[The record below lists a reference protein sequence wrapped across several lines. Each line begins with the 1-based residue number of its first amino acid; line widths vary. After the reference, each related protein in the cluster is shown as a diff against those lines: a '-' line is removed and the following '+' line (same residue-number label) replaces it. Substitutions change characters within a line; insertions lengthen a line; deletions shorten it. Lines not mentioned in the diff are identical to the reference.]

1 MSKTVFISRAL
12 AENSPFRNILT
23 AKGWTVAGES
33 LVTLSPLPVSVLP
46 PSDWIFFSSQNAV
59 RFFFA
64 PTGPPFTTAVK
75 WAALGPATAAV
86 LQDFV
91 ANIDFT
97 GNGDPTSS
105 AENFAAFAS
114 SQRVL
119 FPGALHAQES
129 LRQALGERI
138 IALPIALY
146 DNQPVAHPARRDEQ
160 VLVFTSPMNASAYF
174 SQHPKQVHQQLVA
187 IGQTTAAIL
196 RKMGLEATVATTAT
210 EEGLAAA
217 VTGAKGLCH

>member
-1 MSKTVFISRAL
+1 MLKTVFISRVL
-12 AENSPFRNILT
+12 AENSPFRYILS

-33 LVTLSPLPVSVLP
+33 LVTLSPLPVSMLP

-64 PTGPPFTTAVK
+64 PTGPPIVPAVK
-75 WAALGPATAAV
+75 WAALGSATAAV

-91 ANIDFT
+91 PQVDFT
-97 GNGDPTSS
+97 GTGDPAST
-105 AENFAAFAS
+105 AENFATLANG
-114 SQRVL
+114 QRVL
-119 FPGALHAQES
+119 FPGARHAQES

-146 DNQPVAHPARRDEQ
+146 DNQPVAHPACRDEQ

-187 IGQTTAAIL
+187 IGQTTATIL
-196 RKMGLEATVATTAT
+196 RKMGLEAAVAATAT

-217 VTGAKGLCH
+217 VLGY